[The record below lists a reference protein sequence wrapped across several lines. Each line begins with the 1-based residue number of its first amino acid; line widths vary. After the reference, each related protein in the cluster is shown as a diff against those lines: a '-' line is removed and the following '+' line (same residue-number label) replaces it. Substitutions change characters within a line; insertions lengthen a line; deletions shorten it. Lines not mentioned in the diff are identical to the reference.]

1 MSTFV
6 SQYPVIRALLRRYRE
21 HNIEYAAVAPFQTA
35 FSALF
40 PVYEGYAV
48 NMEQS
53 VDRDRYRVD
62 LYVQGLDFDH
72 STLYPILV
80 GEGKG
85 GGKSPR
91 DVESQVL
98 ARALNA
104 IDGNRLDGIF
114 AFTWL
119 GESFRVWHVSAT
131 DKTLQPLDSATP
143 RGSRSAYILLDS
155 QEGECIVALTGSM
168 KMYRPVQVA
177 PVVPSQK
184 IPPRSQTHQS
194 PKSPVRHENN
204 TYSVDPRAAAQSN
217 QRENLEDSQDQEM
230 KVDYPSVVTDT
241 EVEAGP
247 STGPS
252 HEGHRQT
259 KPRSREVTIE
269 KRENSNGYK
278 FVWKDKKDKIKTERE
293 DWEKDGDILAL
304 RKEYHGYRVWGHKP

>member
-6 SQYPVIRALLRRYRE
+6 ARYPVIRALLQRYRE
-21 HNIEYAAVAPFQTA
+21 HNIEYTAVAPFQTA
-35 FSALF
+35 FCALF
-40 PVYEGYAV
+40 PVAEGYAV

-72 STLYPILV
+72 GTLYPILV

-91 DVESQVL
+91 EVESQVL
-98 ARALNA
+98 ARSLDA
-104 IDGNRLDGIF
+104 IDGNKLNGIF

-119 GESFRVWHVSAT
+119 GESFRVWRVSAI
-131 DKTLQPLDSATP
+131 DRTLQPLDSATP
-143 RGSRSAYILLDS
+143 CGSRSAYILLDS
-155 QEGECIVALTGSM
+155 QEGECIVDLTSNM
-168 KMYRPVQVA
+168 KVYRPVQVP

-204 TYSVDPRAAAQSN
+204 TYSVDPPAAAQSN
-217 QRENLEDSQDQEM
+217 PHEDLEDWQDQEM
-230 KVDYPSVVTDT
+230 EVDHPSVVTDT

-247 STGPS
+247 STGHS
-252 HEGHRQT
+252 HGGHGQT
-259 KPRSREVTIE
+259 KSRSREVTIE
-269 KRENSNGYK
+269 KRENGNGYK

-293 DWEKDGDILAL
+293 DWEKNGDTLTL
-304 RKEYHGYRVWGHKP
+304 RKRYRGYHVWGRKP